1 MADWRQIQ
9 ARIRKA
15 KASTDAAAKL
25 AELYE
30 QTRDAMVA
38 FELARWQEK
47 AGEHAEAARWYTA
60 AAERFRRSQ
69 WKTKAEAA
77 LARLRSP
84 SPAGVETSQSTE
96 ASPHSASEDSSSAE
110 TSSSASD
117 SSETQPASETGP
129 DIGQDIMG
137 QDIAPHVAKPQLE
150 VVREPMQRARSAG
163 GATPG
168 STAADET
175 GAAPGQRKP
184 RRRGRRGGR
193 NRRRPAKGITSGAA
207 PVPAPIR
214 AEAIETPSER
224 PSRVPLVSEEPV
236 PELKPPASPSPSPVA
251 PSTAAWQARSRAG
264 EPALASRMAH
274 LESQLRRLLACPH
287 SKLEQ
292 AESAPAGPGVLLLS
306 DSDQVSHYYV
316 ESCQTL
322 RIAIGNLVRGSR
334 GAKDPP
340 RLKES
345 LAENL
350 GIAESRV
357 TSYLKEHCIVRWLQL
372 DEGAAELS
380 HFAIAVLRP
389 VVNE

>member
-15 KASTDAAAKL
+15 KTGADAAAKL

-30 QTRDAMVA
+30 RTRDAMVA
-38 FELARWQEK
+38 FELAQWQEK

-69 WKTKAEAA
+69 WKSKAEAA

-84 SPAGVETSQSTE
+84 ASTATEQPPEGKVSQE
-96 ASPHSASEDSSSAE
+96 ASHPDVSEAPSELELVPDRGGTRPEAAGEQVAVGFVQRDEVLDHRAE
-110 TSSSASD
+110 DAGAAIGRTGVAPQQNA
-117 SSETQPASETGP
+117 QPARP
-129 DIGQDIMG
+129 
-137 QDIAPHVAKPQLE
+137 
-150 VVREPMQRARSAG
+150 RS
-163 GATPG
+163 
-168 STAADET
+168 
-175 GAAPGQRKP
+175 

-193 NRRRPAKGITSGAA
+193 NRRRSHPASSAPPGAA
-207 PVPAPIR
+207 SRIEQQVLMPAARPTEGPVLTSQASESR
-214 AEAIETPSER
+214 AATDAASQMPS
-224 PSRVPLVSEEPV
+224 
-236 PELKPPASPSPSPVA
+236 VA
-251 PSTAAWQARSRAG
+251 TWRGQSRAG
-264 EPALASRMAH
+264 EPALASRMAQ
-274 LESQLRRLLACPH
+274 LESQLRRLLACPQ
-287 SKLEQ
+287 SKLDQ

-322 RIAIGNLVRGSR
+322 RIAIGNLVRGGR
-334 GAKDPP
+334 GAKEMP
-340 RLKES
+340 RLKER

-357 TSYLKEHCIVRWLQL
+357 TNYLKEHCAIRWLQL
-372 DEGAAELS
+372 DEGANELA